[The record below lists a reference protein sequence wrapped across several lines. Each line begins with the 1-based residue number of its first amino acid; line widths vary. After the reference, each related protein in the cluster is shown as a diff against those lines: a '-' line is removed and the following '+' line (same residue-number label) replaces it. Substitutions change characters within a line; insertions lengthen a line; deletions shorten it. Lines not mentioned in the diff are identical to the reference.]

1 MNFDIMNFLMDLKQT
16 DFKTNIEMKIQE
28 GVSRDKNKRR
38 IVRERKDFVIL
49 SESELSE
56 ILNSQINIKKSLKYK
71 EYLNNFEDL
80 DFNDDFYDEISISFP
95 ILEDKQNEKDYGQIN
110 ISLIEGEYDFVV
122 DMNFN
127 FFSLEEK
134 MTTEDIKYFFNT
146 TLVNLIKLFA
156 NNGIDKKALS
166 YLNERVINSFFKEDF
181 IDFCLFDEYKES
193 KKLDMI
199 DFYIVSLMSNAN
211 DTKKNK
217 DILKELESDEH
228 RELFDN
234 SKESIEEIISMT
246 NPSNI
251 KELVENLELRFG
263 K

>member
-16 DFKTNIEMKIQE
+16 DFKTKIEMKIQE
-28 GVSRDKNKRR
+28 GVSKDKNKRR
-38 IVRERKDFVIL
+38 VVHERKDFVIL
-49 SESELSE
+49 SESELNE
-56 ILNSQINIKKSLKYK
+56 ILNSQINIKKSLEYK

-80 DFNDDFYDEISISFP
+80 DFNDDFYDKISISFP
-95 ILEDKQNEKDYGQIN
+95 ILEDKQNEKDYGKIN
-110 ISLIEGEYDFVV
+110 ISLTEGEFDFVI
-122 DMNFN
+122 DMSFN
-127 FFSLEEK
+127 FFLLEEK

-146 TLVNLIKLFA
+146 TLVNLIKIFA

-166 YLNERVINSFFKEDF
+166 YLNEKVISSFFKENF
-181 IDFCLFDEYKES
+181 IDFCLFDEYKKN

-211 DTKKNK
+211 ETKKNK
-217 DILKELESDEH
+217 DLLKELESDEH

-234 SKESIEEIISMT
+234 SKDFIEEVISIT

>member
-1 MNFDIMNFLMDLKQT
+1 MNFDIMSFLMDLKQT

-28 GVSRDKNKRR
+28 GVSKDRNKKR
-38 IVRERKDFVIL
+38 IIHERKDFVIL
-49 SESELSE
+49 SESELNE
-56 ILNSQINIKKSLKYK
+56 ILNSRINIKKSLEPKK
-71 EYLNNFEDL
+71 YLNNFEDL

-127 FFSLEEK
+127 FSSLEEK

-156 NNGIDKKALS
+156 NNGIDKNALS
-166 YLNERVINSFFKEDF
+166 YLNKRVISSFFKEDF

-199 DFYIVSLMSNAN
+199 DFYIVSLMSNTN
-211 DTKKNK
+211 ETKKNK
-217 DILKELESDEH
+217 DLLKELESDEH

-234 SKESIEEIISMT
+234 SKEFIEEIISMT